1 MPAPVN
7 ADRANDLLPQYYSKP
22 GQLRQE
28 YAVDSV
34 LKLATVP
41 GAIIAQQRP
50 PVPQYLFPEKYGY
63 RQDPLTIIDVLSTD
77 RWAPQQRSWV
87 SGAAN
92 LGNPRVEE
100 VPGAEGSPGPNTL
113 TGLYNQQ

>member
-1 MPAPVN
+1 MPSPVN
-7 ADRANDLLPQYYSKP
+7 ADRANELLPQYYSKP

-34 LKLATVP
+34 LALATVP
-41 GAIIAQQRP
+41 ADIIAQQRNP
-50 PVPQYLFPEKYGY
+50 FPQYLFPPRYGY

-100 VPGAEGSPGPNTL
+100 VPGAEGSFGPNAL

>member
-7 ADRANDLLPQYYSKP
+7 ADNANELLPQYYSRP

-34 LKLATVP
+34 LRLATVP
-41 GAIIAQQRP
+41 GEIIAQQRTEFPQQFDP
-50 PVPQYLFPEKYGY
+50 PKYGY
-63 RQDPLTIIDVLSTD
+63 RSMPLTIVDVLSTD
-77 RWAPQQRSWV
+77 RWAPTRRSWV
-87 SGAAN
+87 SGAPG

-100 VPGAEGSPGPNTL
+100 VDGAEGGGSNTL
-113 TGLYNQQ
+113 TGLNYSA

>member
-34 LKLATVP
+34 LALATVP
-41 GAIIAQQRP
+41 GALIATQRP
-50 PVPQYLFPEKYGY
+50 PVPQFLFPERYGY